1 MIMIRNL
8 TAPKLSLQ
16 AIEKTL
22 GSAQKLS
29 TELQSNLKGGT
40 SGGEDLRRPPVV
52 GTVIVVATRLI

>member
-1 MIMIRNL
+1 MIKNL
-8 TAPKLSLQ
+8 TAPRQSLS

-29 TELQSNLKGGT
+29 TTLQSNLKGGT

-52 GTVIVVATRLI
+52 ATVIVVATSLI

>member
-1 MIMIRNL
+1 MIKNL

-29 TELQSNLKGGT
+29 MELQSNLKGGT
-40 SGGEDLRRPPVV
+40 SGEDLRRPPRVDD
-52 GTVIVVATRLI
+52 IVVPILNRLI

>member
-1 MIMIRNL
+1 MIKNL

-29 TELQSNLKGGT
+29 MELQSNLKGGT
-40 SGGEDLRRPPVV
+40 SGEDLRRPPRVDS
-52 GTVIVVATRLI
+52 IVVPI